1 MRQNMS
7 GLLNPIK
14 INHSSSFILPAG
26 DHSGTYN
33 KNTEKIKML
42 QLDLETSKDTII
54 KLRSELVQKNQ
65 EIKSLKFNNK
75 DQKLEHQYT
84 IKVIETVLRLI
95 DPDIFNKKPKEKQS
109 NTATYNTINHEING
123 KEEEDNKN
131 TKGECEKELNINIS
145 NLNKKNMKP
154 NSKIIRTERSPKKL
168 TMLNYKLQK
177 DFSYINSLQCKV
189 NLLKELLIKKNNE
202 IKEMQRTTNTENFSN
217 LQDNFEK
224 NYAEMET
231 IKKQNELMKTKIEDM
246 TNLLFMEK
254 EGNKSLKSKLQ
265 IFQSNFKEYQEN
277 SEKKN
282 VDLETKLFKAQEK
295 ERDCRIFHTRKATE
309 LDDGERLKMAEKEI
323 KSMQKEMDNLNKE
336 IENKKEE
343 YENLKNSKLELA
355 NQVKELKETNNK
367 LNSEYLNLCTNAN
380 TLKKTKMQLDKENRE
395 EKNKFNKVNN
405 KLKDGQEKTEKIKQ
419 NLKNKEKEILMLKK
433 EIEKLKQNN
442 NFKDGT
448 FFTSI
453 GAKGKTKNDQLQ
465 DIDVNIDEELAEI
478 EKKYNML
485 NEKEK
490 LEGNNEKKNDDNKN
504 KDLEFI
510 QKEKS
515 NRDDEKFIKDE
526 DLKELLEKEN
536 RDDFK
541 ENEKKEKEEKVEKEE
556 NREKDDN
563 KEIKEKEE
571 NKEKEGDKKK
581 EENKEKEEK
590 KEKVEKN
597 EKIGENKEEEKKEKV
612 EDNKEEEKKEEVE
625 DKKEEEKN
633 EKVEDKQEENKK
645 EENKKKEV
653 ELKKEENKEKEVK
666 IGENEKKSDESNSK
680 EVISIRQKLIYNE
693 EELKAQENNQDKNE
707 QKEVGTNKYN
717 KEEENKQKNN
727 EEEKYE
733 NNDDF
738 VDLDLNLDDDNEKE
752 NKK

>member
-282 VDLETKLFKAQEK
+282 IDLETKLFKAQEK

-336 IENKKEE
+336 FENKKEE
-343 YENLKNSKLELA
+343 YENIKNSKLELA

-465 DIDVNIDEELAEI
+465 DLDVNIDEELAEI
-478 EKKYNML
+478 EEKYNML

-515 NRDDEKFIKDE
+515 NRDDEKIIKDE
-526 DLKELLEKEN
+526 ELKELLEKE
-536 RDDFK
+536 R
-541 ENEKKEKEEKVEKEE
+541 
-556 NREKDDN
+556 
-563 KEIKEKEE
+563 
-571 NKEKEGDKKK
+571 K

-590 KEKVEKN
+590 KEKVEDK
-597 EKIGENKEEEKKEKV
+597 
-612 EDNKEEEKKEEVE
+612 KEEEKKEEVE

-693 EELKAQENNQDKNE
+693 EELKAQENKQDKNE
-707 QKEVGTNKYN
+707 QKEAGTNKYN
-717 KEEENKQKNN
+717 KEEENNAKNN

-752 NKK
+752 NKIK